1 MRQCI
6 ISDNSFFLLALQ
18 DDEVIQDGNV
28 AIIHSWQLQSQCYLR
43 TSTSDVIVLY
53 ITDIVERHRIL
64 SLLASR
70 DSHCR
75 IILLYKMDVSSDY
88 AFQGPFPWLIPERI
102 SFAELYSCLYEASE
116 SIFNQREFS
125 ERELIVFRYF
135 CEGYSVSQINEI
147 AGFNEKHIYYLRQKT
162 KKMFGL
168 RGNNAATMSFYLDIS
183 KLNRRW

>member
-6 ISDNSFFLLALQ
+6 ISDNSFFLLVLQ

-43 TSTSDVIVLY
+43 TSVSDVIVLY
-53 ITDIVERHRIL
+53 ISDIVERHRIL

-75 IILLYKMDVSSDY
+75 IILLYKMDVSSGY
-88 AFQGPFPWLIPERI
+88 VFQGPFPWLIPETI
-102 SFAELYSCLYEASE
+102 GFAELYSCLYEASE
-116 SIFNQREFS
+116 TIFNQREFS
-125 ERELIVFRYF
+125 RIVFRYF
-135 CEGYSVSQINEI
+135 CEGYSVSQINEM

-168 RGNNAATMSFYLDIS
+168 RVITQPPCHFIRIFLS
-183 KLNRRW
+183 